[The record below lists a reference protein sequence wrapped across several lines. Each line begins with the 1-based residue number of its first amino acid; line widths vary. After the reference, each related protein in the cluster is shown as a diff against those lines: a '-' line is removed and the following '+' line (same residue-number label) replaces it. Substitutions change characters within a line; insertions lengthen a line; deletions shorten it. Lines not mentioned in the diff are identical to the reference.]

1 MQSLWSLGWREAG
14 QGSRCREAA
23 LAASCGKGGHERCSG
38 SAEGG
43 GTASGMSQLSK
54 KGSAKLLGPRA
65 GPWLRDLA
73 PQQPLVNTLIK
84 NVQQLLKDKTKG
96 FGVPCEHSPLQEED
110 ELLPGDALPDGS
122 KGQGWHRAGTGLG
135 QVRTQTQLS
144 WHSQT
149 TTWASA
155 PCTHSLGGE
164 REWPQIPQAVPRS
177 PEMYRS
183 YYSISP
189 FSRLKCGN
197 CTFLKA
203 VLTHSVAHGHRAAV
217 TAPLILPFPSF
228 SPLFRSLDQLETG
241 QAQAEGLDRGCA
253 EGRGWRLKGSSCW
266 SSWEEVAEHLTP
278 ALVLHSQML
287 LSSSSC
293 CL

>member
-1 MQSLWSLGWREAG
+1 
-14 QGSRCREAA
+14 
-23 LAASCGKGGHERCSG
+23 
-38 SAEGG
+38 
-43 GTASGMSQLSK
+43 MSQLSK

-96 FGVPCEHSPLQEED
+96 FEVPCEHSPLQEED
-110 ELLPGDALPDGS
+110 ELLPGGALPDGS

-203 VLTHSVAHGHRAAV
+203 VLMHSVAHGHRAAV

-253 EGRGWRLKGSSCW
+253 EGRGWGLKGSSCW
-266 SSWEEVAEHLTP
+266 SSREEVAEHLTP